1 MVVDENISKGVL
13 RPFERF
19 IVKKQD
25 KKFGAFYEQEEH
37 FEKDGG
43 VGFRLYA
50 HRCGNGLQLRSHR

>member
-25 KKFGAFYEQEEH
+25 KKFGAIYEQEEH
-37 FEKDGG
+37 F
-43 VGFRLYA
+43 
-50 HRCGNGLQLRSHR
+50 